1 MNNNKYKFKNPYI
14 NKCLNILNNNDIDI
28 KILNIE
34 YDKIIK
40 STIVNGSMY
49 DIKRDIIKLSYDK
62 EVYIFNCN
70 ESLYTFIKDIVDL
83 NRLYEEV
90 FIN

>member
-1 MNNNKYKFKNPYI
+1 MKYKFKNPYI
-14 NKCLNILNNNDIDI
+14 NKCLNILNDNNIDI

-40 STIVNGSMY
+40 STFLNGSMY
-49 DIKRDIIKLSYDK
+49 DIRRDIIKVSYNE
-62 EVYIFNCN
+62 EVYTFNCN
-70 ESLYTFIKDIVDL
+70 VSLYAFIKDIVDL
-83 NRLYEEV
+83 NELYEEV

>member
-1 MNNNKYKFKNPYI
+1 MNNNKYKFKNRYI
-14 NKCLNILNNNDIDI
+14 NKCLNILNDNDIDI

-34 YDKIIK
+34 YDKTIK
-40 STIVNGSMY
+40 STIVNESVY
-49 DIKRDIIKLSYDK
+49 HIKRDIIKLLYNK

-83 NRLYEEV
+83 NELYQEV